1 MTRQPGSAKIGPAL
15 AGLALVGLVACGGP
29 KKPAPP
35 KDDGHIAAAVTAMAD
50 SWDGNIQFDAMFN
63 TLDPSLT
70 SADGASGVASAFDP
84 NDEYW
89 GLPRDE
95 GVDFVAAYC
104 SGCHSL
110 QIVMQQRKDEAHWHE
125 LIDWM
130 IHTQG
135 MPEPD
140 AETRAEIEGYL
151 GRNFNGETPQ

>member
-1 MTRQPGSAKIGPAL
+1 MTRLSLNVAVLGVS
-15 AGLALVGLVACGGP
+15 LALLMACGGP
-29 KKPAPP
+29 KKEVAP
-35 KDDGHIAAAVTAMAD
+35 KEDARIAGLVTAMAEA
-50 SWDGNIQFDAMFN
+50 WDGEIQFVPAFN

-70 SADGASGVASAFDP
+70 SEIGTGVATRFDP
-84 NDEYW
+84 NDDYW

-130 IHTQG
+130 IQTQG
-135 MPEPD
+135 MPPPD
-140 AETRAEIEGYL
+140 EDVRRDIEAYL
-151 GRNFNGETPQ
+151 GRNFGANPP

>member
-1 MTRQPGSAKIGPAL
+1 M
-15 AGLALVGLVACGGP
+15 LVAACGGP
-29 KKPAPP
+29 KRADEP
-35 KDDGHIAAAVTAMAD
+35 KDDGHVAAAVTAMAD
-50 SWDGNIQFDAMFN
+50 AWTGDIQFDTAFN

-70 SADGASGVASAFDP
+70 AVASGTGVATAFDP

-110 QIVMQQRKDEAHWHE
+110 QIVMQQSKDEAHWHE

-135 MPEPD
+135 MPEPEAD
-140 AETRAEIEGYL
+140 VRAEIEGYL
-151 GRNFNGETPQ
+151 GRNFNGQSH